1 MSESL
6 KQLTAKGLF
15 WGGMS
20 NGIQQLLNLLFG
32 IVLARLLDATDY
44 GMIGVLAIFTAI
56 ANSLQ
61 ESGFTVALANKKE
74 ITNKDYNAVFWFSI
88 LMGISMYTILFFC
101 APLIARFFNAPQL
114 VPLSRVVF
122 LGFVIASTGIA
133 HNAYLFRNLMV
144 KQKAMAQ
151 VPALI
156 LSGTVGITLAANGFS
171 YWGLATQTLVYI
183 TVVNGFF
190 WYFSRWRPS
199 LNIDFRPIREMFGF
213 SSKILITNVFVHAN
227 NNILSTILGHF
238 YTKAEVGNYT
248 QANKW
253 NTMGFSLISGMISS
267 VAQPI
272 LTQVSDDRERQ
283 LAVFRKMLRFTAF
296 LSFPALFG
304 LALIAEEF
312 IVITVTDKWLA
323 CVPILQMLCIW
334 GAFMP
339 ITILYTNMILSKGK
353 SNVFMWNT
361 IAMSLLQ
368 LVVMIVAHPYG
379 IYTMIPLYI
388 TINILW
394 LMLWQYFVHQY
405 IGLRLWQALKDMLPF
420 ALTAL
425 LAIGVAYYLTRSI
438 VNIYWLLLAKV
449 AIAVAV
455 YTFIMWISN
464 ASIFKESIQFIFQH
478 KKNVE

>member
-1 MSESL
+1 MS
-6 KQLTAKGLF
+6 
-15 WGGMS
+15 
-20 NGIQQLLNLLFG
+20 
-32 IVLARLLDATDY
+32 
-44 GMIGVLAIFTAI
+44 
-56 ANSLQ
+56 
-61 ESGFTVALANKKE
+61 
-74 ITNKDYNAVFWFSI
+74 
-88 LMGISMYTILFFC
+88 
-101 APLIARFFNAPQL
+101 
-114 VPLSRVVF
+114 
-122 LGFVIASTGIA
+122 
-133 HNAYLFRNLMV
+133 
-144 KQKAMAQ
+144 
-151 VPALI
+151 
-156 LSGTVGITLAANGFS
+156 
-171 YWGLATQTLVYI
+171 
-183 TVVNGFF
+183 
-190 WYFSRWRPS
+190 
-199 LNIDFRPIREMFGF
+199 
-213 SSKILITNVFVHAN
+213 
-227 NNILSTILGHF
+227 
-238 YTKAEVGNYT
+238 
-248 QANKW
+248 
-253 NTMGFSLISGMISS
+253 FSLISGMICG

-296 LSFPALFG
+296 LSFPALFW

-339 ITILYTNMILSKGK
+339 ITILYTNMIFSKGK

-361 IAMSLLQ
+361 IAIRLLQ

-438 VNIYWLLLAKV
+438 VNIYRLLLAKV